1 MKLYAGGYLTFYMP
15 QKAHSLD
22 FSLDEPRLLSEILMD
37 LAVPLAEVYLVAVN
51 GEVRELEDTIVKNSD
66 DVRIY
71 SSVNG
76 G

>member
-1 MKLYAGGYLTFYMP
+1 MKLYTGGYLTFYMP
-15 QKAHSLD
+15 RKAHSLD
-22 FSLDEPRLLSEILMD
+22 IILEDPRLLSEILLE
-37 LAVPLAEVYLVAVN
+37 LAVPLAEVHLVAIN
-51 GEVRELEDTIVKNSD
+51 GEVRELEDTIVKNTD